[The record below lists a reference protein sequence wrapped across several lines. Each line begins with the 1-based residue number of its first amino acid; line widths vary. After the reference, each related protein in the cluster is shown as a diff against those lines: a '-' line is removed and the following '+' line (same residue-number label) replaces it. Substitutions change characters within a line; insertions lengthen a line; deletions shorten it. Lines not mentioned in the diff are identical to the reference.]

1 MLFRELHTMLQFV
14 ILAVIGVEIARSK
27 KTTAKTI
34 LKMKKKFI
42 DLMSILCVLDFC
54 YESLMNYKLEYKHM
68 RVMLIIIMTEK
79 VDLIY
84 NWFFLFLF
92 SEIVS

>member
-27 KTTAKTI
+27 KATAKTI

-42 DLMSILCVLDFC
+42 DLMYILCVLVFC

-68 RVMLIIIMTEK
+68 CA
-79 VDLIY
+79 
-84 NWFFLFLF
+84 
-92 SEIVS
+92 